1 MHTHR
6 YKLPTKSV
14 GANHKRDQTG
24 GVAGFEPGTYCVSD
38 FIFSSLIIAQFVTT
52 QNPHAMQR
60 PCLPRPPN
68 RYHIRG
74 DNSVGPIP

>member
-6 YKLPTKSV
+6 YKLPTKSM

-38 FIFSSLIIAQFVTT
+38 FFSPLY
-52 QNPHAMQR
+52 NW
-60 PCLPRPPN
+60 
-68 RYHIRG
+68 
-74 DNSVGPIP
+74 